1 MSRYLQINDED
12 EAAELSSNA
21 GWTQFVEWVSGLDK
35 GTYPALVDFS
45 ATGSTEAPQEV
56 ADQIEAARDDSPPIP
71 DVESIADT
79 LFDSLDGTEGI
90 ASVV

>member
-12 EAAELSSNA
+12 EATALSSNA
-21 GWTQFVEWVSGLDK
+21 GWTQFLDWVEGLEK
-35 GTYPALVDFS
+35 NTYPALVDFS
-45 ATGSTEAPQEV
+45 TTGSTEQPQEV
-56 ADQIEAARDDSPPIP
+56 ADEIEAALDDSPPIP

-79 LFDSLDGTEGI
+79 IIDSLDGTEGI